1 MSGIGVGEYLSA
13 MRHEKEALLPRFED
27 FWDEIFVKAR
37 DARNYQGHIILS
49 DRPDYFINLDGTGL
63 SILVRKRVVFFKKR
77 ILLEMDFYRER
88 KDEED
93 SILKIYLD
101 NQGNLYLGHPDEVQ
115 PLEFFYEDTA
125 SPFFD
130 ALIKSASSGGFISID
145 RSAQA

>member
-1 MSGIGVGEYLSA
+1 MSGIDIGGYLSA
-13 MRHEKEALLPRFED
+13 MRHGKDKLLPRFED

-37 DARNYQGHIILS
+37 DTRAYQGHIILS
-49 DRPDYFINLDGTGL
+49 DRPAYIINLDGTGL
-63 SILVRKRVVFFKKR
+63 SIQVRKRIVFFEKR

-101 NQGNLYLGHPDEVQ
+101 NEGNLYLGHPDDVQ
-115 PLEFFYEDTA
+115 PLDFFYEDA
-125 SPFFD
+125 AVPFFD

-145 RSAQA
+145 RTPQT